1 MEVDDLRRLMNSTN
15 SAINVRNTIPT
26 TNPAISPAM
35 REIGAGELEVGT
47 GELEVD
53 TGTSVLGSFP
63 VNEDNTVAIFISQG
77 YYGREHVYVYFN
89 TEEIPNLIRLCHSCT
104 YIHCVCI

>member
-15 SAINVRNTIPT
+15 SAINVRNAIPT
-26 TNPAISPAM
+26 TNPTISPAM
-35 REIGAGELEVGT
+35 REVGAGELEVGT

-63 VNEDNTVAIFISQG
+63 VNEDDRQ
-77 YYGREHVYVYFN
+77 
-89 TEEIPNLIRLCHSCT
+89 
-104 YIHCVCI
+104 